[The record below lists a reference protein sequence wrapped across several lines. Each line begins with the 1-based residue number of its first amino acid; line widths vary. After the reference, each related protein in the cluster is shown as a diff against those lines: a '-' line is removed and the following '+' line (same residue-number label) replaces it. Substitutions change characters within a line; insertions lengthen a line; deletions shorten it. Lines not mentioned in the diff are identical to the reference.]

1 MHLPSMDKRFRA
13 TVATAGVIAMTA
25 GLAACG
31 SSDPGGDDAAGSE
44 LTIATTGPVPA
55 FWNPWDPGSATTSF
69 LDPVYDTLIHFS
81 TDGELEPWLATAWT
95 FTDPN
100 TLQLDLRDDV
110 TFTDGA
116 TFDAAAVQAN
126 LQYAIDNGANQ
137 ADQVFLKNIS
147 GMTVVDDDT
156 IDISLTTPNPAL
168 PYDFS
173 QLSGYMASP
182 EALAT
187 DDGLQSEPVGSGP
200 YVLDTA
206 ASRPGV
212 SVVYTRNPDY
222 WAADQDLFPYDKV
235 TMSII
240 ADPTAAKNAATS
252 GQVDALV
259 VQPGTDVP
267 GFEQVVSESGEQSG
281 LTGAWV
287 DMTGTVTPALGD
299 VRVRQALNYAIN
311 REQLGEV
318 AYQDTAIPVPGVP
331 VTDTDD
337 AYTDDLGDLYPYDP
351 DQARQLLAEAGFA
364 DGFEMTMI
372 AVPQAVQFA
381 QAIAGQ
387 LAEVGVTVDV
397 ETHGA
402 DLVQTVQSGSKSSG
416 LVLQRLTGDVG
427 QDLQNAFDPNS
438 FFNVH
443 HGEATDVTALLAEA
457 AQATDE
463 DARTELY
470 QQAATAG
477 AEQSWYIATLVL
489 QTVTA
494 YDADVVTVSPPA
506 RGAIHLYDYQLPS

>member
-1 MHLPSMDKRFRA
+1 MHLHRTVRGLRA
-13 TVATAGVIAMTA
+13 AVATGGVVALAA

-31 SSDPGGDDAAGSE
+31 SSGSADAGSAGNSIV
-44 LTIATTGPVPA
+44 IATTGPVPSQ
-55 FWNPWDPGSATTSF
+55 WNPFAPASPTSTF
-69 LDPVYDTLIHFS
+69 ADPVYDTLIHYGP
-81 TDGELEPWLATAWT
+81 DGELVPWLATSWE

-100 TLQLDLRDDV
+100 TLRLELRDDV

-116 TFDAAAVQAN
+116 VFDAEAVRAN
-126 LQYAIDNGANQ
+126 LQYALDNGANQ
-137 ADQVFLKNIS
+137 GDQVFLDNIW
-147 GMTVVDDDT
+147 GLTVVDDTT
-156 IDISLTTPNPAL
+156 IDIALTVPNPAL
-168 PYDFS
+168 PYDFT

-182 EALAT
+182 EALA
-187 DDGLQSEPVGSGP
+187 DPDGLKPEPVGSGP
-200 YVLDTA
+200 YVLDTGA
-206 ASRPGV
+206 TRPGV
-212 SVVYTRNPDY
+212 SVVYSRNPDY
-222 WAADQDLFPYDKV
+222 WAAEENLYPYDTV
-235 TMSII
+235 TLSII
-240 ADPTAAKNAATS
+240 SDPTAAKNAATS

-267 GFEQVVSESGEQSG
+267 GFEQMASVSGDQSG

-287 DMTGTVTPALGD
+287 DMTGSVTPALGD
-299 VRVRQALNYAIN
+299 VRVRQALNYAVD
-311 REQLGEV
+311 RVQLGKV
-318 AYQDTAIPVPGVP
+318 AYQDTAIAVPGVP
-331 VTDTDD
+331 VTEADP
-337 AYTDDLGDLYPYDP
+337 AYTDELGNLYPYDP
-351 DQARQLLAEAGFA
+351 DKARQLLAEAGFA

-372 AVPQAVQFA
+372 SVPQAVQFA

-402 DLVQTVQSGSKSSG
+402 DLVQTVQSGTRSSG

-427 QDLQNAFDPNS
+427 QDLQIAFDPNA

-443 HGEATDVTALLAEA
+443 HGEATDVTSLLTEA
-457 AQATDE
+457 AQTTDE
-463 DARTELY
+463 GARDALY

-494 YDADVVTVSPPA
+494 YDAEVVSVDPPA